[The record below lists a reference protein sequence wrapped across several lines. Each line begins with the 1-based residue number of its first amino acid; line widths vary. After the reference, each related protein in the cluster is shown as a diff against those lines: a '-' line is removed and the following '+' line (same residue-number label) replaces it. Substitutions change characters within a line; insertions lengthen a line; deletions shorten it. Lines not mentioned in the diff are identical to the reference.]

1 MYIHVLGINQKLKI
15 MKFLRFT
22 GLALAAGFMLASCD
36 NQGSTVETTDAQDV
50 AAGSGE
56 TLSIN
61 SNAST
66 VTWTGYK
73 PAGKHYGTIAVKS
86 GELTVDGNNVTG
98 GRFIMDLTALE
109 IEDLKDDRENYD
121 KLYGHLQSGDFFDT
135 QNHPEAT
142 FEITS
147 VEPYRSGDTV
157 ENKEEFESEYTP
169 ASSSDQLVDNPTHW
183 ISGNLT
189 MRGNTKN
196 IKFPATVTANNGTVA
211 AKAGFNIDRTEW
223 KVSYGDESGATNKAK
238 DQFIYNTVNVGF
250 EIQAD

>member
-1 MYIHVLGINQKLKI
+1 MKL
-15 MKFLRFT
+15 LRFT

-50 AAGSGE
+50 NAGSGE
-56 TLSIN
+56 TVSVN
-61 SNAST
+61 PNASK

-86 GELTVDGNNVTG
+86 GELTVDGENVTG

-121 KLYGHLQSGDFFDT
+121 KLYGHLQSDDFFDT

-142 FEITS
+142 FEITN

-157 ENKEEFESEYTP
+157 EDREEFQTDNTP
-169 ASSSDQLVDNPTHW
+169 TSSSQQMVDNPTHW

-196 IKFPATVTANNGTVA
+196 IRFPATVSSNNGTVA
-211 AKAGFNIDRTEW
+211 AKAGFNIDRTQW
-223 KVSYGDESGATNKAK
+223 RVSYGDESGVADRAR

-250 EIQAD
+250 DIQAN

>member
-1 MYIHVLGINQKLKI
+1 

-61 SNAST
+61 PNAST

-86 GELTVDGNNVTG
+86 GELTVDGETITG

-109 IEDLKDDRENYD
+109 IEDLKGDQENYD

-142 FEITS
+142 FEITNI
-147 VEPYRSGDTV
+147 EPYRSGDTV
-157 ENKEEFESEYTP
+157 EDREQFKSDNTP
-169 ASSSDQLVDNPTHW
+169 TSSSQQMVDNPTHW

-196 IKFPATVTANNGTVA
+196 IKFPATVSNNNGAVA

-223 KVSYGDESGATNKAK
+223 NVSYGDESGVADKAR

-250 EIQAD
+250 DIQAR

>member
-1 MYIHVLGINQKLKI
+1 
-15 MKFLRFT
+15 MKFLRLT

-50 AAGSGE
+50 AAGEGE
-56 TLSIN
+56 TLSVD

-86 GELTVDGNNVTG
+86 GELIVNGENVTG
-98 GRFIMDLTALE
+98 GRFVMDLTALE
-109 IEDLKDDRENYD
+109 IEDLKSDQENYD

-142 FEITS
+142 FEITNI
-147 VEPYRSGDTV
+147 EPYQSSDTV
-157 ENKEEFESEYTP
+157 DDKDEFESEYTP
-169 ASSSDQLVDNPTHW
+169 TSSSDQMVDNPTHW

-196 IKFPATVTANNGTVA
+196 IKFPATVSSNNGTVS

-223 KVSYGDESGATNKAK
+223 KVSYGDESSATNKAK

-250 EIQAD
+250 DIQAD